1 MDNLNIQTIRDEFQD
16 MRDRSVSAKQIWQTF
31 LSRNGRISEAFN
43 RIGELESHTRKEFG
57 QELNALKQEIQEYV
71 DANQETEE
79 QTPIDLLPVAPIE
92 VEEDRGHLSLI
103 SQTLYEI
110 QDVFERLGF
119 SVAQGPQME
128 TEWFNFDALNIPVDH
143 PARDMW
149 DTIWV
154 EDKTEPEHQYLMR
167 THTSPVQIHH
177 MHNTKPP
184 YRVIAPGVVY
194 RYEATDA
201 THETVFHQV
210 EGLMVD
216 DVTTIATFKGVMQ
229 MFFRHLFPV
238 DTEMRLRPSYFPFTE
253 PSFEIDIRPPGSEE
267 WLEIAGA
274 GMVHKNVLENAGVD
288 TAYQGFAFGMGV
300 ERIIMLKHGIDDL
313 RHFHAADLRFIQ
325 QF

>member
-1 MDNLNIQTIRDEFQD
+1 MTDLNIQTIRTEFEG
-16 MRDRSVSAKQIWQTF
+16 MRSRGVSAKEIWQTF
-31 LSRNGRISEAFN
+31 LSRNGRISEAFS
-43 RIGELESHTRKEFG
+43 RIGELAPEERKEFG
-57 QELNALKQEIQEYV
+57 QALNALKDEIQEYV
-71 DANQETEE
+71 DASQETEE
-79 QTPIDLLPVAPIE
+79 QTPIDILPVAPVE
-92 VEEDRGHLSLI
+92 TEEDRGHLSLI
-103 SQTLYEI
+103 SRTIYEI

-119 SVAQGPQME
+119 SVVQGPQME
-128 TEWFNFDALNIPVDH
+128 HEWFNFDALNIPPDH

-154 EDKTEPEHQYLMR
+154 EEETKPEHQYLMR

-177 MHNTKPP
+177 MKNAEPP
-184 YRVIAPGVVY
+184 YRIIAPGAVY

-216 DVTTIATFKGVMQ
+216 EITNIATFKGVMET
-229 MFFRHLFPV
+229 FFRHLFAEQ
-238 DTEMRLRPSYFPFTE
+238 TEMRLRPSYFPFTE
-253 PSFEIDIRPPGSEE
+253 PSFEVDIRPPGSDE

-313 RHFHAADLRFIQ
+313 RHFHAADVRFIH